1 MEKIDFVSIGDSIS
15 VGVGNGNK
23 SFVDI
28 LGGTK
33 LAVGGKASHSSEI
46 KEAFEKGLE
55 LKPKY
60 MVIFIGINNPMSTKG
75 CKDGWEKEL
84 IDDLDDYYKRSR
96 KNGSKVIGV
105 TLLPAVRYWKRK
117 YDKCLSGEKYCCK
130 DLEKRNPKLLFEKT
144 KLVNKWIRKNADIV
158 IDAEK
163 ELTDKNGILAK
174 YDKDGIHPNGDA
186 QNWIANEIVRKI
198 KRKKKVKRSVLIIG
212 SLVVVSVIGFFVYK
226 SLTKTKK

>member
-1 MEKIDFVSIGDSIS
+1 MSSKIDFVSIGDSIS

-33 LAVGGKASHSSEI
+33 LAIGGKASHSPEI
-46 KEAFEKGLE
+46 KESFEKGLG

-75 CKDGWEKEL
+75 CKEGWENQL
-84 IDDLDDYYKRSR
+84 IDDLKDYYKRAR

-105 TLLPAVRYWKRK
+105 TLLPAVRYWQRK
-117 YDKCLSGEKYCCK
+117 YDGCLSGGKYCCK
-130 DLEKRNPKLLFEKT
+130 DLEKRNPSLLFDKT
-144 KLVNKWIRKNADIV
+144 KKVNKWIRKNADIV

-163 ELTDKNGILAK
+163 QLTDSNGILPK
-174 YDKDGIHPNGDA
+174 YDKDGIHPNGKA
-186 QNWIANEIVRKI
+186 QQWIADEIVHKI
-198 KRKKKVKRSVLIIG
+198 KRKKTIKTTAIVLG
-212 SLVVVSVIGFFVYK
+212 SILAISVVSYVIYK
-226 SLTKTKK
+226 TLKNK